1 MAKMETI
8 TEILILIGYIAAIL
22 TAIKLSYYIKKQ
34 MEEIKARLDLIET
47 KTRITAKLLKEALTT
62 DKEQE

>member
-1 MAKMETI
+1 METI